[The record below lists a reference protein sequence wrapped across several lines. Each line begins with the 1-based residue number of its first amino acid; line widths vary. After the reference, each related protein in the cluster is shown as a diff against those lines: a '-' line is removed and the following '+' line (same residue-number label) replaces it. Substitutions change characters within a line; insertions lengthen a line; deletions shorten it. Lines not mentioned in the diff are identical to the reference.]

1 MLHEESIQSV
11 NASRLSA
18 HFVRPIY
25 DGYSFAQ
32 IPATIEGLF
41 AGKPA
46 GIPFGPRADL
56 YAEYDRVI
64 LVLLDAFGWR
74 FFEQYATEHPFLRR
88 IVEQGLVVKLTSQF
102 PSTTAAH
109 VTTIHTGKTVGQSG
123 VYEWFQYEPTLD
135 ALIAPLLFS
144 FIGDSERETL
154 TEVGFPP
161 ERLLP
166 RRSFYHQLTNLGV
179 EPFVMQHIAYAHS
192 SYSRVV
198 TAGASLLP
206 YRTLSE
212 AIVCLGQHAAT
223 RRQRCY
229 YFLYYDAIDIIGH
242 ARGPDSPHFAAE
254 IHTTL
259 DILERLLHT
268 ALAQLP
274 GRTLLLLTAD
284 HGQIATDPGA
294 TIYLDRE
301 LPALLALLK
310 TNANGQPL
318 VPAGS
323 NRDFFLH
330 IRPGQIEAA
339 CALLERHLEGRAQIM
354 QVAKLIEQGF
364 FGPSVSPAFLARVGD
379 IVVLPYAGEAVWWSG
394 EGRFVKRHR
403 GGHGGLS
410 PEEME
415 TILLAMAYT

>member
-1 MLHEESIQSV
+1 MLHDESIRIV
-11 NASRLSA
+11 NESRLDA

-25 DGYSFAQ
+25 DSFGFAQ
-32 IPATIEGLF
+32 IPATIEGF
-41 AGKPA
+41 FTGKPA
-46 GIPFGPRADL
+46 GIPFGPRADM
-56 YAEYDRVI
+56 YVEYDRVV

-74 FFEQYATEHPFLRR
+74 FFEQYADTHPFLKRF
-88 IVEQGLVVKLTSQF
+88 VDQGLVVKLTSQF

-123 VYEWFQYEPTLD
+123 VYEWFQYEPSLD

-144 FIGDSERETL
+144 FVGDSDRETL

-166 RRSFYHQLTNLGV
+166 RRSFYHQLTYLGV
-179 EPFVMQHIAYAHS
+179 EPFVMQHIGYAHS

-198 TAGASLLP
+198 TAGASMLP

-212 AIVCLGQHAAT
+212 GIVCLEQHAAT
-223 RRQRCY
+223 RRQRSY
-229 YFLYYDAIDIIGH
+229 YFLYFDAIDIIGH
-242 ARGPDSPHFAAE
+242 ARGPGSPHFAAE
-254 IHTTL
+254 IQTNL
-259 DILERLLHT
+259 DILERLLQP
-268 ALAQLP
+268 ALTQLP
-274 GRTLLLLTAD
+274 GRTLLLVTAD

-301 LPALLALLK
+301 LPALTPMLK
-310 TNANGQPL
+310 TSATGQPL

-330 IRPGQIEAA
+330 VRPGQLDAA
-339 CALLERHLEGRAQIM
+339 CSLLERHLEGRALVTP
-354 QVAKLIEQGF
+354 VAKLIEQGF
-364 FGPSVSPAFLARVGD
+364 FGPSVSPTFLSRVGD
-379 IVVLPYAGEAVWWSG
+379 LVVLPYAGESVWWSG

-403 GGHGGLS
+403 GTHGGLC

-415 TILLAMAYT
+415 TMLLALNYS